1 MYKIIVK
8 RRKSEKIEQIG
19 KSYAEILIAEAAL
32 GGLKAGLGSRFIRKS
47 FTYIEVVKAWT
58 WLKLKQ

>member
-19 KSYAEILIAEAAL
+19 RSYAEILIAEAAL
-32 GGLKAGLGSRFIRKS
+32 DGLKAGLGSRFIRKN
-47 FTYIEVVKAWT
+47 FTYIKVDKA
-58 WLKLKQ
+58 

>member
-19 KSYAEILIAEAAL
+19 RSYAEILIAEAAL
-32 GGLKAGLGSRFIRKS
+32 DGLKAGLGSRFTRKN
-47 FTYIEVVKAWT
+47 FTYIKVGKA
-58 WLKLKQ
+58 